1 MSKEEDLQRLS
12 KPKDFGKTEPPSF
25 EDLLLP
31 NDIEINSREIIE
43 SYGRQLDLLRKQ
55 NRPIP
60 KNDKDDKGEEVE
72 LSYSDLARIGDISV
86 TAVRDIIDGKNK
98 SINTEI
104 CNKFAKFFNCSSMY
118 ILGLSE
124 HRFGVS
130 CDNMDLQV
138 PLRRPDYCEILN
150 VVQAAYW
157 ARIDPELFKSL
168 EKVFHLDPTTRE
180 TIRKILDL
188 IAK

>member
-1 MSKEEDLQRLS
+1 MSMDEELQRLS
-12 KPKDFGKTEPPSF
+12 KPKGFGESEFPTF

-55 NRPIP
+55 NGPIP
-60 KNDKDDKGEEVE
+60 KNDKDDKDEEVE

-86 TAVRDIIDGKNK
+86 TAVRDIIEGKNK
-98 SINTEI
+98 SINAEI

-118 ILGLSE
+118 ILGLSK

-130 CDNMDLQV
+130 CDNVDLV
-138 PLRRPDYCEILN
+138 VSLRRPNYCEILN

-168 EKVFHLDPTTRE
+168 EKVFHLDLMARE
-180 TIRKILDL
+180 TIRKVLAL